1 MITHGV
7 RAIIVIALVVLGVP
21 VPPVH
26 TEARLQGEIEKQILV
41 SVVDESSSIP
51 ATDLTAADFRVREDN
66 APRPIVD
73 VRLATDTLYV
83 ALLVDTAK
91 PMLGVTPPTQELR
104 RGLTTFSEILDAAD
118 ADARIALFE
127 FGGAAVKTVGYCDAG
142 SIRTQPRTSASRTN
156 NRVRFSSRRSS
167 TRAEA

>member
-1 MITHGV
+1 MFTHGF
-7 RAIIVIALVVLGVP
+7 RAIVGIALVVLAVP
-21 VPPVH
+21 VSLVQID
-26 TEARLQGEIEKQILV
+26 ARFQGEIEKQILV

-66 APRPIVD
+66 AVRAV
-73 VRLATDTLYV
+73 VEARLAPETLYV

-118 ADARIALFE
+118 AEARIALIE
-127 FGGAAVKTVGYCDAG
+127 FGG
-142 SIRTQPRTSASRTN
+142 
-156 NRVRFSSRRSS
+156 
-167 TRAEA
+167 